1 MISGTN
7 ITLHPP
13 TCEWKTNGLKDNP
26 EIKSLLD
33 CITGFFAQS
42 ETIYNATLT
51 LTNNE
56 WFELNGDF
64 GNYRKR
70 LDFGFNL
77 MDLKKVTL
85 YDKYI
90 DFNVVVNSN
99 VSNYRVNVTDDFFYY
114 LQWEDEYY
122 N

>member
-13 TCEWKTNGLKDNP
+13 TCEWKNNGLKDNP

-33 CITGFFAQS
+33 CITEFFTQS

-56 WFELNGDF
+56 WYELTGDF

-77 MDLKKVTL
+77 IDLKKITL
-85 YDKYI
+85 HDTYI
-90 DFNVVVNSN
+90 DFKVIVKGNA
-99 VSNYRVNVTDDFFYY
+99 SNYRVNITDDFFYY

-122 N
+122 K

>member
-13 TCEWKTNGLKDNP
+13 TCEWKTTKLKDNP
-26 EIKSLLD
+26 EVNSLLD
-33 CITGFFAQS
+33 CITEFFTQS

-51 LTNNE
+51 VTNNE
-56 WFELNGDF
+56 WCELTGDF

-90 DFNVVVNSN
+90 DFKVVVKGNT
-99 VSNYRVNVTDDFFYY
+99 SNYRINVTDDFFYY

-122 N
+122 K